1 LSKIVCSFV
10 DLNQM
15 KNLFP
20 NTTRPAADILKPG
33 SYFVELV
40 SIRPAPARD
49 FGDGKPP
56 RDRITFCF
64 RTNAGV
70 PVNRTLTAST
80 DPRGRLIEFVR
91 QLAGHEMPSLDILL
105 DGVKLTNYL
114 ESLVGKRF
122 RANIVPSR
130 DSRFNDIVSIST
142 LSDMEAA

>member
-1 LSKIVCSFV
+1 
-10 DLNQM
+10 M

-56 RDRITFCF
+56 RDRLTFCF
-64 RTNAGV
+64 KTTKTGA

-80 DPRGRLIEFVR
+80 DPRSRLLEFVK
-91 QLAGHEMPSLDILL
+91 QLAGHEMPSHEVLSS
-105 DGVKLTNYL
+105 GEKFTAFL
-114 ESLVGKRF
+114 EGLIGKKF

-142 LSDMEAA
+142 LSDKEAA